1 MLQIADYIAEN
12 YSGKVVEVGIGR
24 FTAVAGLLAK
34 RGFEVV
40 VTDVVKR
47 DVPEGCRFYLD
58 DITNPKL
65 QIYEGASLIYS
76 LRPPPELFSAILKVS
91 QKVGAECIIK
101 PLYGD
106 YMEGK
111 VVNYKGVQF
120 YLVRREEY
128 D

>member
-1 MLQIADYIAEN
+1 MLQIAEYIAKN

-24 FTAVAGLLAK
+24 FTAVAELLAK

-40 VTDVVKR
+40 VTDITRR
-47 DVPEGCRFYLD
+47 DVPEGCKFYLD
-58 DITNPKL
+58 DITDPKL
-65 QIYEGASLIYS
+65 EIYEEASLIYS

-91 QKVGAECIIK
+91 QKVGADCIIK

-106 YMEGK
+106 YMEWK

>member
-1 MLQIADYIAEN
+1 MLQVADYIAEN
-12 YSGKVVEVGIGR
+12 YSGKVVEVGVGR
-24 FTAVAGLLAK
+24 FTAVAEILAK

-40 VTDVVKR
+40 VTDIVKR

-58 DITNPKL
+58 DITSPKI

-76 LRPPPELFSAILKVS
+76 IRPPPELFSAILMVS
-91 QKVGAECIIK
+91 QKIGADCIIK

-106 YMEGK
+106 YMDAK
-111 VVNYKGVQF
+111 IVNYKGVQF

>member
-1 MLQIADYIAEN
+1 MLQVADYIAEN
-12 YSGKVVEVGIGR
+12 YSGKVVEVGVGR
-24 FTAVAGLLAK
+24 FTAVAEILAK

-40 VTDVVKR
+40 VTDIVKR

-58 DITNPKL
+58 DITSPKI
-65 QIYEGASLIYS
+65 QIYKGASLIYS
-76 LRPPPELFSAILKVS
+76 IRPPPELFSAILMVS
-91 QKVGAECIIK
+91 QKIGADCIIK

-106 YMEGK
+106 YMDAK
-111 VVNYKGVQF
+111 IVNYKGVQF